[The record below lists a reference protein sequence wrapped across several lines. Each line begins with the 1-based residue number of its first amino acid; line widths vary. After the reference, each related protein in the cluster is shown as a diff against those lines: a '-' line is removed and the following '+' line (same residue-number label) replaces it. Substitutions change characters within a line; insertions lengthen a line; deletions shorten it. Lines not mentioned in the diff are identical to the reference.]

1 MLVFLLT
8 RISYASPKV
17 VAADVTGMIHP
28 VTVEIVSGAIEQAR
42 RENADAVLLRLNTPG
57 GLMDAMRET
66 MEKIIASPVPVI
78 AYVSPSGGRA
88 ASAGF
93 FLLEACDI
101 AAMAPSTNTGAAHPV
116 LMTGQMDPEMKRKL
130 ENDAAATMRGVTTKR
145 GRTSELADKAV
156 RESESFTEKEA
167 LENRLI
173 EVIAPNEQDL
183 FKQLDGREIARFD
196 GRKQTLHLAGAAVV
210 DYEPNLRERI
220 VSAIA
225 DPNIAL
231 VLIVI
236 GALGIYLEFSA
247 PGLIAPGVIGGI
259 AVLLGLSA
267 LSVLPINW
275 AGAGLIALGF
285 AMFALEAKFLSH
297 GVLTAGGAAA
307 LMLGA
312 VLLVNSPVPELRV
325 RWSTAIALALPFAL
339 ITSMLLT
346 LAVRARANKVITG
359 PAGMLGE
366 TGVAV
371 TLLAPAGKVR
381 VRGEYWDA
389 TAPPGARLEPGARVR
404 ITAIDGLNLAVQ
416 PEALPAPKAGE

>member
-116 LMTGQMDPEMKRKL
+116 LMTGQMDPEMKRKV

-145 GRTSELADKAV
+145 GRNSELADKAV

-183 FKQLDGREIARFD
+183 FKQLDGREITRFD